1 MDLLLIMAIM
11 LLGPVIGSLLGVV
24 KRPSEGLMLG
34 MLAFA
39 AGIMISIS
47 FLDLIPEGA
56 RVSSLPTCLAGFG
69 IGVGVMLL
77 FERAIPHI
85 HPPPFKKK
93 SGLEKA
99 SFCLLAGIFAHKFPE
114 GMAIGIGSLSS
125 FGLSLTI
132 ALALAVHYI
141 PETVCISSSYY
152 YLTKKR
158 LRPFLLSMSIVL
170 PAMAGFAFADYF
182 FPLVSSG
189 ILGLLTGAT
198 AGLMVYI
205 SGHELMPV
213 SFRKSRSRAVLAF
226 ALGVLL
232 VIGLGMV

>member
-1 MDLLLIMAIM
+1 MDVLLIIAIM
-11 LLGPVIGSLLGVV
+11 LLGPLIGGLLGVI

-39 AGIMISIS
+39 AGIMLSVS
-47 FLDLIPEGA
+47 FFDLIPEGV
-56 RVSSLPTCLAGFG
+56 RISSAPLCALGFG
-69 IGVGVMLL
+69 IGLAIMLL
-77 FERAIPHI
+77 FERLIPHM
-85 HPPPFKKK
+85 HPPPFQKK
-93 SGLEKA
+93 SRLERA
-99 SFCLLAGIFAHKFPE
+99 SFYLLAGIFIHKFPE

-141 PETVCISSSYY
+141 PETACISSSYY
-152 YLTKKR
+152 YLTRSR
-158 LRPFLLSMSIVL
+158 LKPFLLSMSIVL
-170 PAMAGFAFADYF
+170 PAIAGFAFADF
-182 FPLVSSG
+182 LFPLASSE
-189 ILGLLTGAT
+189 ILGMLTGAT

-213 SFRKSRSRAVLAF
+213 SFRKSRIRAVLAF

-232 VIGLGMV
+232 VLGLGMV